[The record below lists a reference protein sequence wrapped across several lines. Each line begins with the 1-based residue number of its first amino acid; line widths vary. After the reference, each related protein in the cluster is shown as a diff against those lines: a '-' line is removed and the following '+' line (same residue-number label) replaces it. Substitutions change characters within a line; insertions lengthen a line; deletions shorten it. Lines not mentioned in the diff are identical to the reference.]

1 MANNRSPER
10 AGGNPRALRA
20 EPGAKD
26 EDEAVLKAAEIVL
39 LAHDRCVRMSCE
51 QPLSTGLA
59 ATVEPVA
66 YAEAREFR
74 EQALRKLMETR
85 VRGRR
90 GLSAKKIALG
100 VVVAWLGS
108 EDPNCAHAMRL
119 LEEYDLAMSDGKNSS
134 DPALAALRAIWLSRN
149 GTPPK
154 SLCQAGDRGPYS

>member
-1 MANNRSPER
+1 MANNRSIDR
-10 AGGNPRALRA
+10 ADGTPRPPRAQ
-20 EPGAKD
+20 PGALD
-26 EDEAVLKAAEIVL
+26 EDASVLKAAEMVL

-51 QPLSTGLA
+51 QPLATGLSA
-59 ATVEPVA
+59 AVEPAA

-85 VRGRR
+85 VRGRQ

-119 LEEYDLAMSDGKNSS
+119 LDEYDLTLSDGKNSS
-134 DPALAALRAIWLSRN
+134 DPALAALRAIWHNRN

-154 SLCQAGDRGPYS
+154 ALSQAGDCGPYS